1 MASAVAS
8 AVRIGQRQRLGCG
21 PASGKISGQRAP
33 FLAGDAGM
41 WLRAR
46 LAEKPDLTM
55 RGLTAEFAVRSVQ
68 VAHGTVWRF
77 VKQAGQTIKKDPDG
91 Q

>member
-1 MASAVAS
+1 
-8 AVRIGQRQRLGCG
+8 
-21 PASGKISGQRAP
+21 
-33 FLAGDAGM
+33 M

-46 LAEKPDLTM
+46 LAAKPDLTM

-77 VKQAGQTIKKDPDG
+77 VKRAGQTIKKDPDG